1 MVKSNLIVGVAAF
14 LFMLIGGL
22 VSAVCCV
29 ASPVLAV
36 ALGLAAGFLCAHFEK
51 PVDAEKAALR
61 GAISGAVTGAVALV
75 AQFIGLMAA
84 QLALGSN
91 VACLPGMCAE
101 NGVAVTQT
109 SVTLFAV
116 FNSCFYGLLVLAIM
130 AGFGAAGGGLWM
142 KTLGKPKAG
151 PPAG

>member
-14 LFMLIGGL
+14 LFMLFGGL

-29 ASPVLAV
+29 AGPVLAV
-36 ALGLAAGFLCAHFEK
+36 AFGLAAGFLCAYFEK
-51 PVDAEKAALR
+51 PVDAEKAIVR
-61 GAISGAVTGAVALV
+61 GAISGTITGAVALV
-75 AQFIGLMAA
+75 AHFIGLMVA
-84 QLALGSN
+84 QLAMGSN

-101 NGVAVTQT
+101 NGVAVNPA

-130 AGFGAAGGGLWM
+130 SGFGAVGGGLWT

-151 PPAG
+151 TPTG